1 MIAAGRK
8 QALAG
13 AARRGLKRF
22 AGVADAVL
30 PTSGLVVLAYH
41 RVGGEGTSQ
50 MDLPL
55 DRFRD
60 QMARLADTARVL
72 SLDQALDE
80 FAAER
85 TGSDPAVALTFD
97 DGTADFAEHVVGVL
111 DEFELPATVYVATEP
126 VLTGERWPDGAAP
139 LSAEALTEVSG
150 HRLVTIGC
158 HTHAHLLLDRERPS
172 GVAADLDRSIE
183 VLTELTGSP
192 PEHLPT
198 RRRWRLR
205 FRTTPWCASGSSR
218 LLWPGLDPTGWG
230 EPTRI
235 GWPGRRFNART
246 PHGTW
251 PTSLPAACAW
261 RTTCAAW
268 CSA

>member
-72 SLDQALDE
+72 SLD
-80 FAAER
+80 
-85 TGSDPAVALTFD
+85 
-97 DGTADFAEHVVGVL
+97 
-111 DEFELPATVYVATEP
+111 
-126 VLTGERWPDGAAP
+126 
-139 LSAEALTEVSG
+139 LSLIHIS
-150 HRLVTIGC
+150 
-158 HTHAHLLLDRERPS
+158 
-172 GVAADLDRSIE
+172 
-183 VLTELTGSP
+183 
-192 PEHLPT
+192 
-198 RRRWRLR
+198 
-205 FRTTPWCASGSSR
+205 
-218 LLWPGLDPTGWG
+218 
-230 EPTRI
+230 EPTR
-235 GWPGRRFNART
+235 PY
-246 PHGTW
+246 
-251 PTSLPAACAW
+251 
-261 RTTCAAW
+261 
-268 CSA
+268 